1 MKINQQ
7 AIKAIYFHEMDR
19 FRRTL
24 GQSLVSPVLSTS
36 LYFIVFGSFIG
47 GYVQKIDGISYGSY
61 IVPGLLMLTLL
72 TQSISNTSFG
82 IFFPKFNGTIYEI
95 LAAPISSFE
104 VVLAFVGA
112 GATKTLI
119 VGIVIF
125 ITSTFFVEVQVKY
138 PLLMIFL
145 MLIVAFTFALF
156 GFLIGLLSSNF
167 EQLSV
172 IPTLVITPMVFLGGS
187 LYSLDMLPSF
197 WQTVTYFNPVV
208 YLINGLRFSFYGVSD
223 FNIWIS
229 VTSMILFLLAIVTI
243 VITLLKKGYNIKQ

>member
-1 MKINQQ
+1 MKTNYQ

-36 LYFIVFGSFIG
+36 LYFIVFGSVIG

-229 VTSMILFLLAIVTI
+229 ITSMILFLLAIVTI
-243 VITLLKKGYNIKQ
+243 VIILLKKGYNIKQ

>member
-1 MKINQQ
+1 MKFNYY
-7 AIKAIYFHEMDR
+7 AFKAIYLHEMDR

-24 GQSLVSPVLSTS
+24 LQSLLSPVLSTS
-36 LYFIVFGSFIG
+36 LYFIVFGSVIG

-95 LAAPISSFE
+95 LAAPISTIE

-112 GATKTLI
+112 GATKTVI
-119 VGIVIF
+119 VGIMIF
-125 ITSTFFVEVQVKY
+125 LTSMFFVEVEVKY

-145 MLIVAFTFALF
+145 LLLVSFTFALF
-156 GFLIGLLSSNF
+156 GFLIGLMSKDF
-167 EQLSV
+167 EQMSI
-172 IPTLVITPMVFLGGS
+172 IPSLIITPMVFLGGS
-187 LYSLDMLPSF
+187 LYSLDMLPEF
-197 WQTVTYFNPVV
+197 WQKITYFNPVV
-208 YLINGLRFSFYGVSD
+208 YLINGLRYSFYGVSD

-229 VTSMILFLLAIVTI
+229 IGLMVLFLIICVSIVTI
-243 VITLLKKGYNIKQ
+243 LLKKGYNMKA

>member
-1 MKINQQ
+1 MKVNFY
-7 AIKAIYFHEMDR
+7 ALKAIYLHEMDR
-19 FRRTL
+19 FKRTL
-24 GQSLVSPVLSTS
+24 MQSLLSPVLSTS
-36 LYFIVFGSFIG
+36 LYFIVFGSVIG
-47 GYVQKIDGISYGSY
+47 GYVKDIDGVSYGSY

-95 LAAPISSFE
+95 LAAPISTFE

-119 VGIVIF
+119 VGLVIF
-125 ITSTFFVEVQVKY
+125 ITSTFFVDVEVQY

-145 MLIVAFTFALF
+145 LLLVAFTFALF
-156 GFLIGLLSSNF
+156 GFLIGLMSSNF
-167 EQLSV
+167 EQMSI

-187 LYSLDMLPSF
+187 LYSLDMLPPF
-197 WQTVTYFNPVV
+197 WQMVTYFNPVV

-229 VTSMILFLLAIVTI
+229 VISMVIFLLACVTVVSI
-243 VITLLKKGYNIKQ
+243 LLKKGYNIKN

>member
-1 MKINQQ
+1 MKINFYGF
-7 AIKAIYFHEMDR
+7 KAIYLHEMDR

-24 GQSLVSPVLSTS
+24 GQSLLSPVISTC
-36 LYFIVFGSFIG
+36 LYFIVFGSVIG
-47 GYVQKIDGISYGSY
+47 GYVENIDGVSYGSY

-95 LAAPISSFE
+95 LAAPISTFE

-125 ITSTFFVEVQVKY
+125 ITSMFFVEVKVQY
-138 PLLMIFL
+138 PLLMVFL
-145 MLIVAFTFALF
+145 LILVSFTFALF
-156 GFLIGLLSSNF
+156 GFLIGLMSTNF
-167 EQLSV
+167 EQMSI
-172 IPTLVITPMVFLGGS
+172 IPSLVITPMVFLGGS
-187 LYSLDMLPSF
+187 LYSLDMLPEF
-197 WQTVTYFNPVV
+197 WQMVTYFNPVV
-208 YLINGLRFSFYGVSD
+208 YLINGLRYSFYGVSD

-229 VTSMILFLLAIVTI
+229 ISLMVMFLMICISVVTI
-243 VITLLKKGYNIKQ
+243 LLKKGYNIKS